1 MTHLISFIKLL
12 LQPSKCHCVSVY
24 PTSSYKSNYIQ
35 KCKITKTQRE
45 IVFHLL
51 IRFLCDYG
59 LYVYCFINNNI
70 VKFNLNNTKSVK
82 RKLLIQNNQFIY
94 ASHTLLNYVLT
105 HPHLFFIKHTAES
118 ESLLIIL
125 IFANILKFY

>member
-1 MTHLISFIKLL
+1 MQNHEK
-12 LQPSKCHCVSVY
+12 
-24 PTSSYKSNYIQ
+24 
-35 KCKITKTQRE
+35 KTQRE

-105 HPHLFFIKHTAES
+105 HPHLFFIIHTA